1 MQVFENILE
10 YKSSRKSIVTIGTF
24 DGVHIGHRKIITNMV
39 EKGEKENLLSILLTF
54 FPHPRMVLQKDSN
67 IKMIDTIN
75 EKKNIFK
82 KLGVEVLIIQPF
94 TKDFSRMSAIKF
106 TRDILVNSLK
116 VSKLMIGYDHRFGRN
131 REATVKT
138 LKSFGLDYNFKVDEI
153 PAQDIES
160 ISVSST
166 KVRKAIRSGDFK
178 LVNKFLSRPFN
189 LSGKIIKGDEL
200 GRKIGYP
207 TANLKIFEKYKLKPQ
222 NGVYLTRTKLKKQT
236 YFGMMNIGIRPTISA
251 KNNQIETHLFDF
263 NGNLYGHE
271 MTLEILE
278 KIREEKKFKS
288 IEKLKIQLDVD
299 KKHCQKLIPQ
309 YL

>member
-10 YKSSRKSIVTIGTF
+10 YKPSRESIVTIGTF
-24 DGVHIGHRKIITNMV
+24 DGVHIGHRKIITDMV
-39 EKGEKENLLSILLTF
+39 AKGKKENLLPILLTF

-75 EKKNIFK
+75 EKKKIFK

-166 KVRKAIRSGDFK
+166 KVRKAIRSGNFK

-222 NGVYLTRTKLKKQT
+222 NGVYLTRTKLNKQT

-251 KNNQIETHLFDF
+251 KNNQIETHLFNF

-278 KIREEKKFKS
+278 KIRVEKKFES
-288 IEKLKIQLDVD
+288 IEKLKIQLDID

>member
-1 MQVFENILE
+1 MEVFENILE
-10 YKSSRKSIVTIGTF
+10 YKPSRESIVTIGTF
-24 DGVHIGHRKIITNMV
+24 DGVHIGHRKIITDMV
-39 EKGEKENLLSILLTF
+39 AKGKKENLLTILLTF

-131 REATVKT
+131 REATVQT
-138 LKSFGLDYNFKVDEI
+138 LKGFGLDYNFKVDEI

-166 KVRKAIRSGDFK
+166 KVRNAISSGDFK
-178 LVNKFLSRPFN
+178 LVNKFLGRPFN

-207 TANLKIFEKYKLKPQ
+207 TANLKILEKYKLKPQ
-222 NGVYLTRTKLKKQT
+222 NGVYLIRTKLKKQT

-251 KNNQIETHLFDF
+251 KNNQIETHLFNF
-263 NGNLYGHE
+263 NGNIYDHE
-271 MTLEILE
+271 MTVEILE
-278 KIREEKKFKS
+278 KIREEKKFES
-288 IEKLKIQLDVD
+288 IEKLKIQLDID
-299 KKHCQKLIPQ
+299 KRHCQKLIPQ

>member
-10 YKSSRKSIVTIGTF
+10 YKPSRESIVTIGTF
-24 DGVHIGHRKIITNMV
+24 DGVHIGHRKIITDMV
-39 EKGEKENLLSILLTF
+39 AKGEKENLISILLTF

-75 EKKNIFK
+75 EKKKIFK

-166 KVRKAIRSGDFK
+166 KVRKAIKSGDFK

>member
-10 YKSSRKSIVTIGTF
+10 YKPLGESIVTIGTF
-24 DGVHIGHRKIITNMV
+24 DGVHIGHRKIITDMV
-39 EKGEKENLLSILLTF
+39 AKGKKENLLTILLTF

-106 TRDILVNSLK
+106 TRDILVNGLK

-131 REATVKT
+131 REATVQT
-138 LKSFGLDYNFKVDEI
+138 LKGFGLDYNFKVDEI

-166 KVRKAIRSGDFK
+166 KVRNAIRSGDFK
-178 LVNKFLSRPFN
+178 LVNKFLDRPFN

-222 NGVYLTRTKLKKQT
+222 NGVYLTRTKLNKQT
-236 YFGMMNIGIRPTISA
+236 YFEN
-251 KNNQIETHLFDF
+251 
-263 NGNLYGHE
+263 
-271 MTLEILE
+271 
-278 KIREEKKFKS
+278 
-288 IEKLKIQLDVD
+288 
-299 KKHCQKLIPQ
+299 
-309 YL
+309 

>member
-10 YKSSRKSIVTIGTF
+10 YKPSRESIVTIGTF
-24 DGVHIGHRKIITNMV
+24 DGVHIGHRKIITDMV
-39 EKGEKENLLSILLTF
+39 AKGKKENLLTILLTF

-131 REATVKT
+131 REATVQT
-138 LKSFGLDYNFKVDEI
+138 LKGFGLDYNFKVDEI

-166 KVRKAIRSGDFK
+166 KVRNAIRSGDFK
-178 LVNKFLSRPFN
+178 LVNKFLNRPFN

-222 NGVYLTRTKLKKQT
+222 NGVYLTRTKLNKQT

-251 KNNQIETHLFDF
+251 KNNQIETHLFNF

-278 KIREEKKFKS
+278 KIREEKKFES
-288 IEKLKIQLDVD
+288 IEKLKIQLDID

>member
-10 YKSSRKSIVTIGTF
+10 YKPSRESIVTIGTF
-24 DGVHIGHRKIITNMV
+24 DGVHIGHRKIITDMV
-39 EKGEKENLLSILLTF
+39 AKGEKENLLSILLTF

-75 EKKNIFK
+75 EKKEIFK

-116 VSKLMIGYDHRFGRN
+116 VSKLMIGYDHRFGQN

-166 KVRKAIRSGDFK
+166 KVRKAIKSGDFK

>member
-24 DGVHIGHRKIITNMV
+24 DGVHIGHRKIITDMV
-39 EKGEKENLLSILLTF
+39 AKGEKENLLSILLTF

-75 EKKNIFK
+75 EKKKIFK

-94 TKDFSRMSAIKF
+94 TTDFSRMSAIKF

-288 IEKLKIQLDVD
+288 IEKLKIQLDID

>member
-24 DGVHIGHRKIITNMV
+24 DGVHIGHRKIITDMV
-39 EKGEKENLLSILLTF
+39 AKGEKENLLSILLTF

-75 EKKNIFK
+75 EKKKIFK

-288 IEKLKIQLDVD
+288 IEKLKIQLDID

>member
-1 MQVFENILE
+1 MKVFENILE
-10 YKSSRKSIVTIGTF
+10 YKPSRESIVTIGTF
-24 DGVHIGHRKIITNMV
+24 DGVHIGHRKIITDMV
-39 EKGEKENLLSILLTF
+39 AKGKKENLLTILLTF

-82 KLGVEVLIIQPF
+82 TLGVEVLIIQPF

-131 REATVKT
+131 REATVQT
-138 LKSFGLDYNFKVDEI
+138 LKGFGLDYNFKVDEI

-166 KVRKAIRSGDFK
+166 KVRNAIRSGDFK
-178 LVNKFLSRPFN
+178 LVNKFLDRPFN

-222 NGVYLTRTKLKKQT
+222 NGVYLIRTKLKKQT
-236 YFGMMNIGIRPTISA
+236 YFGMMNIGIRPTILA
-251 KNNQIETHLFDF
+251 KNNQIETHLFNF
-263 NGNLYGHE
+263 NGNLYDHE

-278 KIREEKKFKS
+278 KIRDEKKFES
-288 IEKLKIQLDVD
+288 IEKLKIQLDID

>member
-24 DGVHIGHRKIITNMV
+24 DGVHIGHRKIITDMV
-39 EKGEKENLLSILLTF
+39 AKGEKENLLSILLTF

-75 EKKNIFK
+75 EKKKIFK

>member
-1 MQVFENILE
+1 MKVFENILE
-10 YKSSRKSIVTIGTF
+10 YKPSRESIVTIGTF
-24 DGVHIGHRKIITNMV
+24 DGVHIGHRKIITDMV
-39 EKGEKENLLSILLTF
+39 AKGKKENLLTILLTF

-82 KLGVEVLIIQPF
+82 TLGVEVLIIQPF

-131 REATVKT
+131 REATVQT
-138 LKSFGLDYNFKVDEI
+138 LKGFGLDYNFKVDEI

-166 KVRKAIRSGDFK
+166 KVRNAIRSGDFK
-178 LVNKFLSRPFN
+178 LVHKFLDRPFN

-222 NGVYLTRTKLKKQT
+222 NGVYLIRTKLKKQT
-236 YFGMMNIGIRPTISA
+236 YFGMMNIGIRPTILA
-251 KNNQIETHLFDF
+251 KNNQIETHLFNF
-263 NGNLYGHE
+263 NGNLYDHE

-278 KIREEKKFKS
+278 KIREEKKFES
-288 IEKLKIQLDVD
+288 IEKLKIQLDID
-299 KKHCQKLIPQ
+299 KKHCQKLLLQ

>member
-10 YKSSRKSIVTIGTF
+10 YKPSRESIVTIGTF
-24 DGVHIGHRKIITNMV
+24 DGVHIGHRKIITDMV
-39 EKGEKENLLSILLTF
+39 AKGEKENLLSILLTF

-288 IEKLKIQLDVD
+288 IEKLKIQLDID

>member
-10 YKSSRKSIVTIGTF
+10 YKPSRESIVTIGTF
-24 DGVHIGHRKIITNMV
+24 DGVHIGHRKIITDMV
-39 EKGEKENLLSILLTF
+39 AKGEKENLLSILLTF

-75 EKKNIFK
+75 EKKEIFK

-288 IEKLKIQLDVD
+288 IEKLKIQLDID

>member
-1 MQVFENILE
+1 MEVFENILE
-10 YKSSRKSIVTIGTF
+10 YKPSRESIVTIGTF
-24 DGVHIGHRKIITNMV
+24 DGVHIGHRKIITDMV
-39 EKGEKENLLSILLTF
+39 AKGKKENLLTILLTF

-131 REATVKT
+131 REATVQT
-138 LKSFGLDYNFKVDEI
+138 LKGFGLDYNFKVDEI

-166 KVRKAIRSGDFK
+166 KVRNAIRSGDFK
-178 LVNKFLSRPFN
+178 LVNKFLGRPFN
-189 LSGKIIKGDEL
+189 LSGKIIKGDKL

-207 TANLKIFEKYKLKPQ
+207 TANLKILEKYKLKPQ
-222 NGVYLTRTKLKKQT
+222 NGVYLIRTKLKKQT

-251 KNNQIETHLFDF
+251 KNNQIETHLFNF
-263 NGNLYGHE
+263 NGNLYDHE
-271 MTLEILE
+271 MNVEILE
-278 KIREEKKFKS
+278 KIRVEKKFES
-288 IEKLKIQLDVD
+288 IEKLKIQLDID
-299 KKHCQKLIPQ
+299 KRHCQKLIPE

>member
-10 YKSSRKSIVTIGTF
+10 YKPSRESIVTIGTF
-24 DGVHIGHRKIITNMV
+24 DGVHIGHRKIITDMV
-39 EKGEKENLLSILLTF
+39 AKGEKENLLSILLTF

>member
-1 MQVFENILE
+1 MKVFENILE
-10 YKSSRKSIVTIGTF
+10 YNPSRESIVTIGTF
-24 DGVHIGHRKIITNMV
+24 DGVHIGHRKIITDMV
-39 EKGEKENLLSILLTF
+39 AKGKKENLLTILLTF

-82 KLGVEVLIIQPF
+82 TLGVEVLIIQPF

-131 REATVKT
+131 REATVQT
-138 LKSFGLDYNFKVDEI
+138 LKGFGLDYNFKVDEI

-166 KVRKAIRSGDFK
+166 KVRNAIRSGDFK
-178 LVNKFLSRPFN
+178 LVNKFLDRPFN

-207 TANLKIFEKYKLKPQ
+207 TANLKILEKYKLKPQ
-222 NGVYLTRTKLKKQT
+222 NGVYLIRTKLKKQT
-236 YFGMMNIGIRPTISA
+236 YFGMMNIGIRPTILA
-251 KNNQIETHLFDF
+251 KNNQIETHLFNF
-263 NGNLYGHE
+263 NGNLYDHE

-278 KIREEKKFKS
+278 KIREEKKFES
-288 IEKLKIQLDVD
+288 IEKLKIQLDID
-299 KKHCQKLIPQ
+299 KKHCQKLLLQ

>member
-10 YKSSRKSIVTIGTF
+10 YKPSRESIVTIGTF
-24 DGVHIGHRKIITNMV
+24 DGVHIGHRKIITDMV
-39 EKGEKENLLSILLTF
+39 AKGRKENLLSILLTF

-75 EKKNIFK
+75 EKKKIFK

>member
-10 YKSSRKSIVTIGTF
+10 YKPSKESIVTIGTF
-24 DGVHIGHRKIITNMV
+24 DGVHIGHRKIITDMV
-39 EKGEKENLLSILLTF
+39 AKGKKENLLTILLTF

-106 TRDILVNSLK
+106 TRDILVNGLK

-131 REATVKT
+131 REATVQT
-138 LKSFGLDYNFKVDEI
+138 LKGFGLDYNFKVDEI

-166 KVRKAIRSGDFK
+166 KVRNAIRSGDFK
-178 LVNKFLSRPFN
+178 LVNKFLDRPFN

-222 NGVYLTRTKLKKQT
+222 NGVYLIRTKIKKQT

-251 KNNQIETHLFDF
+251 KNNQIETHLFNF
-263 NGNLYGHE
+263 NGNLYDHE

-278 KIREEKKFKS
+278 KIRVEKKFES
-288 IEKLKIQLDVD
+288 IEKLKIQLDID
-299 KKHCQKLIPQ
+299 KRHCKKLIPE

>member
-10 YKSSRKSIVTIGTF
+10 YKPSRESIVTIGTF
-24 DGVHIGHRKIITNMV
+24 DGVHIGHRKIITDMV
-39 EKGEKENLLSILLTF
+39 AKGRKENLLSILLTF

-67 IKMIDTIN
+67 LKMIDTIN
-75 EKKNIFK
+75 EKKKIVK

>member
-1 MQVFENILE
+1 MKVFENILE
-10 YKSSRKSIVTIGTF
+10 YKPSRESIVTIGTF
-24 DGVHIGHRKIITNMV
+24 DGVHIGHRKIITDMV
-39 EKGEKENLLSILLTF
+39 AKGKKENLLTILLTF

-106 TRDILVNSLK
+106 TRDILVNGLK

-131 REATVKT
+131 REATVQT
-138 LKSFGLDYNFKVDEI
+138 LKGFGLDYNFKVDEI

-166 KVRKAIRSGDFK
+166 KVRNAIRSGDFK
-178 LVNKFLSRPFN
+178 LVNKFLNRPFN

-222 NGVYLTRTKLKKQT
+222 NGVYLTRTKLNKQT

-251 KNNQIETHLFDF
+251 KNNQIETHLFNF

-278 KIREEKKFKS
+278 KIRVEKKFES
-288 IEKLKIQLDVD
+288 IEKLKIQLDID

>member
-1 MQVFENILE
+1 MEVFENILE
-10 YKSSRKSIVTIGTF
+10 YKPSRESIVTIGTF
-24 DGVHIGHRKIITNMV
+24 DGVHIGHRKIITDMV
-39 EKGEKENLLSILLTF
+39 AKGKKENLLTILLTF

-131 REATVKT
+131 REATVQT
-138 LKSFGLDYNFKVDEI
+138 LKGFGLDYNFKVDEI

-166 KVRKAIRSGDFK
+166 KVRNAIRSGDFK
-178 LVNKFLSRPFN
+178 LVNKFLGRPFN

-207 TANLKIFEKYKLKPQ
+207 TANLKILEKYKLKPQ
-222 NGVYLTRTKLKKQT
+222 NGVYLIRTKLKKQT

-251 KNNQIETHLFDF
+251 KNNQIETHLFNF
-263 NGNLYGHE
+263 NGNLYDHE
-271 MTLEILE
+271 MNVEILE
-278 KIREEKKFKS
+278 KIRVEKKFES
-288 IEKLKIQLDVD
+288 IEKLKIQLDID
-299 KKHCQKLIPQ
+299 KRHCQKLIPE

>member
-1 MQVFENILE
+1 MKVFENILE
-10 YKSSRKSIVTIGTF
+10 YKPSRESIVTIGTF
-24 DGVHIGHRKIITNMV
+24 DGVHIGHRKIITDMV
-39 EKGEKENLLSILLTF
+39 AKGKKENLLTILLTF

-82 KLGVEVLIIQPF
+82 SLGVEVLIIQPF

-131 REATVKT
+131 REATVQT
-138 LKSFGLDYNFKVDEI
+138 LKGFGLDYNFKVDEI

-166 KVRKAIRSGDFK
+166 KVRNAIRSGDFK
-178 LVNKFLSRPFN
+178 LVNKFLDRPFN

-207 TANLKIFEKYKLKPQ
+207 TANLKILEKYKLKPQ
-222 NGVYLTRTKLKKQT
+222 NGVYLIRTKLKKQT
-236 YFGMMNIGIRPTISA
+236 YFGMMNIGIRPTILA
-251 KNNQIETHLFDF
+251 KNNQIETHLFNF
-263 NGNLYGHE
+263 NGNLYDHE

-278 KIREEKKFKS
+278 KIRDEKKFES
-288 IEKLKIQLDVD
+288 IEKLKIQLDID

>member
-10 YKSSRKSIVTIGTF
+10 YKPSRKSIVTIGTF
-24 DGVHIGHRKIITNMV
+24 DGVHIGHRKIITDMV
-39 EKGEKENLLSILLTF
+39 AKGKKENLLPILLTF

-75 EKKNIFK
+75 EKKKIFK

-222 NGVYLTRTKLKKQT
+222 NGVYLTRTRLKKQT

-288 IEKLKIQLDVD
+288 IEKLKIQLDID

>member
-1 MQVFENILE
+1 MKIFENILE
-10 YKSSRKSIVTIGTF
+10 YKPSRESIVTIRTI
-24 DGVHIGHRKIITNMV
+24 DGVHIGHRKIITDMV
-39 EKGEKENLLSILLTF
+39 AKGKKENLLTILLTF

-82 KLGVEVLIIQPF
+82 TLGVEVLIIQPF

-131 REATVKT
+131 REATVQT
-138 LKSFGLDYNFKVDEI
+138 LRGFGLDYNFKVDEI

-166 KVRKAIRSGDFK
+166 KVRNAIRSGDFK
-178 LVNKFLSRPFN
+178 LVHKFLDRPFN

-222 NGVYLTRTKLKKQT
+222 NGVYLIRTKLKKQT
-236 YFGMMNIGIRPTISA
+236 YFGMMNIGIRPTILA
-251 KNNQIETHLFDF
+251 KNNQIETHLFNF
-263 NGNLYGHE
+263 NGNLYDHE

-278 KIREEKKFKS
+278 KIREEKKFES
-288 IEKLKIQLDVD
+288 IEKLKIQLDID

>member
-1 MQVFENILE
+1 MEVFENILE
-10 YKSSRKSIVTIGTF
+10 YKPSRESIVTIGTF
-24 DGVHIGHRKIITNMV
+24 DGVHIGHRKIITDMV
-39 EKGEKENLLSILLTF
+39 AKGKKENLLTILLTF

-131 REATVKT
+131 REATVQT
-138 LKSFGLDYNFKVDEI
+138 LKGFGLDYNFKVDEI

-166 KVRKAIRSGDFK
+166 KVRNAIRSGDFK
-178 LVNKFLSRPFN
+178 LVNKFLGRPFN

-207 TANLKIFEKYKLKPQ
+207 TANLKILEKYKLKPQ
-222 NGVYLTRTKLKKQT
+222 NGVYLIRTKLKKQT

-251 KNNQIETHLFDF
+251 KNNQIETHLFNF
-263 NGNLYGHE
+263 NGNIYDHE
-271 MTLEILE
+271 MTVEILE
-278 KIREEKKFKS
+278 KIREEKKFES
-288 IEKLKIQLDVD
+288 IEKLKIQLDID

>member
-10 YKSSRKSIVTIGTF
+10 YKPSRESIVTIGTF
-24 DGVHIGHRKIITNMV
+24 DGVHIGHRKIITDMV
-39 EKGEKENLLSILLTF
+39 AKGKKENLLTILLTF

-94 TKDFSRMSAIKF
+94 TKDFSRMSAVKF

-131 REATVKT
+131 REASIQT
-138 LKSFGLDYNFKVDEI
+138 LKGFGLDYNFKVDEI

-166 KVRKAIRSGDFK
+166 KVRNAIISGDFK

-189 LSGKIIKGDEL
+189 LSGKIIKGDKL

-222 NGVYLTRTKLKKQT
+222 NGVYLIRTKLKKQT

-251 KNNQIETHLFDF
+251 KNNQIETHLFNF
-263 NGNLYGHE
+263 NENLYGLE

-278 KIREEKKFKS
+278 KIREEKKFES
-288 IEKLKIQLDVD
+288 IEKLKIQLDFD

>member
-1 MQVFENILE
+1 MEVFENILE
-10 YKSSRKSIVTIGTF
+10 YKPSRESIVTIGTF
-24 DGVHIGHRKIITNMV
+24 DGVHIGHRKIITDMV
-39 EKGEKENLLSILLTF
+39 AKGKKENLLTILLTF

-131 REATVKT
+131 REATVQT
-138 LKSFGLDYNFKVDEI
+138 LKGFGLDYNFKVDEI

-166 KVRKAIRSGDFK
+166 KVRNAIRSGDFK
-178 LVNKFLSRPFN
+178 LVNKFLGRPFN
-189 LSGKIIKGDEL
+189 LSGKIIKGDKL

-207 TANLKIFEKYKLKPQ
+207 TANLKILEKYKLKPQ
-222 NGVYLTRTKLKKQT
+222 NGVYLIRTKLKKQT

-251 KNNQIETHLFDF
+251 KNNQIETHLFNF
-263 NGNLYGHE
+263 NGNLYDHE
-271 MTLEILE
+271 MNVEILE
-278 KIREEKKFKS
+278 KIRVEKKFES
-288 IEKLKIQLDVD
+288 IEKLKIQLDID
-299 KKHCQKLIPQ
+299 KRHCQKLIPQ

>member
-1 MQVFENILE
+1 MKVFENILE
-10 YKSSRKSIVTIGTF
+10 YKPSRESIVTIGTF
-24 DGVHIGHRKIITNMV
+24 DGVHIGHRKIITDMV
-39 EKGEKENLLSILLTF
+39 AKGKKENLLTILLTF

-82 KLGVEVLIIQPF
+82 TLGVEVLIIQPF

-131 REATVKT
+131 REATVQT
-138 LKSFGLDYNFKVDEI
+138 LKGFGLDYNFKVDEI

-166 KVRKAIRSGDFK
+166 KVRNAIRSGDFK
-178 LVNKFLSRPFN
+178 LVNKFLDRPFN

-222 NGVYLTRTKLKKQT
+222 NGVYLIRTKLKKQT
-236 YFGMMNIGIRPTISA
+236 YFGMMNIGIRPTILA
-251 KNNQIETHLFDF
+251 KNNQIETHLFNF
-263 NGNLYGHE
+263 NGNLYDHE

-278 KIREEKKFKS
+278 KIRDEKKFES
-288 IEKLKIQLDVD
+288 IEKLKIQLDID
-299 KKHCQKLIPQ
+299 KKHCQKLLLQ

>member
-10 YKSSRKSIVTIGTF
+10 YKPSRESIVTIGTF
-24 DGVHIGHRKIITNMV
+24 DGVHIGHRKIITDMV
-39 EKGEKENLLSILLTF
+39 AKGEKENLLSILLTF

-75 EKKNIFK
+75 EKKKIFK

-207 TANLKIFEKYKLKPQ
+207 TANLKIFEKYKLKPP

>member
-10 YKSSRKSIVTIGTF
+10 YKPSRKSIVTIGTF
-24 DGVHIGHRKIITNMV
+24 DGVHIGHRKIITDMV
-39 EKGEKENLLSILLTF
+39 AKGKKENLLPILLTF

-75 EKKNIFK
+75 EKKKIFK
-82 KLGVEVLIIQPF
+82 KLGVEILIIQPF

-222 NGVYLTRTKLKKQT
+222 NGVYLTRTRLKKQT

-288 IEKLKIQLDVD
+288 IEKLKIQLDID

>member
-1 MQVFENILE
+1 MKVFENILE
-10 YKSSRKSIVTIGTF
+10 YKPSRESIVTIGTF
-24 DGVHIGHRKIITNMV
+24 DGVHIGHRKIITDMV
-39 EKGEKENLLSILLTF
+39 AKGKKENLLTILLTF

-82 KLGVEVLIIQPF
+82 TLGVEVLIIQPF

-131 REATVKT
+131 REATVQT
-138 LKSFGLDYNFKVDEI
+138 LKGFGLDYNFKVDEI

-166 KVRKAIRSGDFK
+166 KVRNAIRSGDFK
-178 LVNKFLSRPFN
+178 LVNKFLDRPFN

-222 NGVYLTRTKLKKQT
+222 NGVYLIRTKLKKQT
-236 YFGMMNIGIRPTISA
+236 YFGMMNIGIRPTILA
-251 KNNQIETHLFDF
+251 KNNQIETHLFNF
-263 NGNLYGHE
+263 NGNLYDHE

-278 KIREEKKFKS
+278 KIREEKKFES
-288 IEKLKIQLDVD
+288 IEKLKIQLDID

>member
-10 YKSSRKSIVTIGTF
+10 YKPSRESIVTIGTF
-24 DGVHIGHRKIITNMV
+24 DGVHIGHRKIITDMV
-39 EKGEKENLLSILLTF
+39 AKGKKENLLTILLTF

-82 KLGVEVLIIQPF
+82 KLGVEVFIIQPF

-106 TRDILVNSLK
+106 TRDILVNGLK

-131 REATVKT
+131 REATVQT
-138 LKSFGLDYNFKVDEI
+138 LKGFGLDYNFKVDEI

-166 KVRKAIRSGDFK
+166 KVRNAIRSGDFK
-178 LVNKFLSRPFN
+178 LVNKFLDRPFN
-189 LSGKIIKGDEL
+189 LTGKIIKGDEL

-222 NGVYLTRTKLKKQT
+222 NGVYFIRTKLKKQT

-251 KNNQIETHLFDF
+251 KNNQIETHLFNF
-263 NGNLYGHE
+263 NGNLYDHE

-278 KIREEKKFKS
+278 KIRVEKKFES
-288 IEKLKIQLDVD
+288 IEKLKIQLDID

>member
-1 MQVFENILE
+1 MEVFENILE
-10 YKSSRKSIVTIGTF
+10 YKPSRESIVTIGTF
-24 DGVHIGHRKIITNMV
+24 DGVHIGHRKIITDMV
-39 EKGEKENLLSILLTF
+39 AKGKKENLLTILLTF

-131 REATVKT
+131 REATVQT
-138 LKSFGLDYNFKVDEI
+138 LKGFGLDYNFKVDEI

-166 KVRKAIRSGDFK
+166 KVRNAIRSGDFK
-178 LVNKFLSRPFN
+178 LVNKFLGRPFN
-189 LSGKIIKGDEL
+189 LSGKIIKGDYWSFL
-200 GRKIGYP
+200 
-207 TANLKIFEKYKLKPQ
+207 Q
-222 NGVYLTRTKLKKQT
+222 
-236 YFGMMNIGIRPTISA
+236 
-251 KNNQIETHLFDF
+251 
-263 NGNLYGHE
+263 
-271 MTLEILE
+271 
-278 KIREEKKFKS
+278 
-288 IEKLKIQLDVD
+288 
-299 KKHCQKLIPQ
+299 
-309 YL
+309 

>member
-10 YKSSRKSIVTIGTF
+10 YKPSRESIVTIGTF
-24 DGVHIGHRKIITNMV
+24 DGVHIGHRKIITDMV
-39 EKGEKENLLSILLTF
+39 AKGEKENLLSILLTF

-75 EKKNIFK
+75 EKKKIFK

-222 NGVYLTRTKLKKQT
+222 NGVYLIRTKLKKQT